1 MPDSLVIGQ
10 HDRLSV
16 YDLCMMNFL
25 FRIKF
30 YSGSS
35 CGGCVASDGDG
46 SNGDGAS
53 GGSCSIEG
61 KAKRFESVSHL
72 GVLSADVQRSNSMP
86 ESGDTPI

>member
-1 MPDSLVIGQ
+1 MHSFVIGNQ
-10 HDRLSV
+10 IECLSTHV
-16 YDLCMMNFL
+16 E
-25 FRIKF
+25 RIQV
-30 YSGSS
+30 YSGWFWAGSAAPD
-35 CGGCVASDGDG
+35 ASDVDG
-46 SNGDGAS
+46 VVAS